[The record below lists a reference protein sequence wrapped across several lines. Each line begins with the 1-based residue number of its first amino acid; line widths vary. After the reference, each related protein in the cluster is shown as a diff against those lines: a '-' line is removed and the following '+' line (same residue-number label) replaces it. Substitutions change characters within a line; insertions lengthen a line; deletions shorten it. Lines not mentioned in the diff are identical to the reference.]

1 MESTVSMKSR
11 GYSLRGRTAFSI
23 YRFDNRDR
31 SFVVMIFLCLTFVAS
46 AILLDQTEIYYNPE
60 IIMNPV
66 TPMSFV
72 FYVAYAVLLLLPMGL
87 QIAGEIRYKRKK
99 IKSVNIIVKAEFTGG
114 LHKM

>member
-1 MESTVSMKSR
+1 
-11 GYSLRGRTAFSI
+11 
-23 YRFDNRDR
+23 
-31 SFVVMIFLCLTFVAS
+31 MIFLCLTFVAS

-72 FYVAYAVLLLLPMGL
+72 FYVAYAVLLLFAHGIADRRGDPL
-87 QIAGEIRYKRKK
+87 QEEE

>member
-31 SFVVMIFLCLTFVAS
+31 SFVVMIFLCLTLWAS

-60 IIMNPV
+60 IIIIGY
-66 TPMSFV
+66 SHV
-72 FYVAYAVLLLLPMGL
+72 FCILCGL
-87 QIAGEIRYKRKK
+87 RSAAAFAHGIADRRGDPLQEEEIKK
-99 IKSVNIIVKAEFTGG
+99 CEHYCEG
-114 LHKM
+114 